1 MDYSCGLGPHLSGSL
16 KRSNNPRRS
25 ISSSKYI
32 GGIDWHLRSQFT
44 EQLKCLDLKLDID
57 STVVAELQD
66 FYRRRASVEQDYA
79 DALAKL
85 ANGLKQRHVNETTKR
100 PHWAPYT
107 ATTIWNTLLGST
119 LHLAE
124 AHATLSDIFSKQMV
138 QRLADMDEDAVRLHK
153 QCREMMSSCQDRVL
167 ANTTKLQADQRE
179 YAHRQAAALE
189 ADRIRRRAEDKLLAA
204 NQKARSKGKDPDN
217 SQRSMRAQN
226 EFDLKQANYINATLS
241 TTRARNEYLIQL
253 AATNHSVQ
261 RYFTQEAP
269 DIVECLFC
277 GFHNS
282 LARSAMMHLSCEETL
297 KSCHGSIVEM
307 LNRNITALDLRQDKA
322 CFFKRNEQVYTRP
335 GYFKFMPS
343 KEDIEDHIRPD
354 GPLYDELQTTASQLT
369 ASIEALRVSTDETW
383 KTLEEVEKKLL
394 ELINQKDYDVS
405 RLFCIEKPR
414 SRRSLVGVGGGAS
427 TGVSNN
433 LTTSNPLGSSMG
445 SIGTG
450 SINSSSSSSPG
461 TINATNVHS
470 NQQISTSGRSTS
482 PGLLPSSTAI
492 VNQDSSLQDNSN
504 ISTVSQ
510 TNLSGSTTFGG
521 NDPTQAGLY
530 LRLRSLFRDSR
541 IEQEKFYLDRF
552 AHYTQEMH
560 ICQLMQVKLA
570 QIQNALASS
579 QPNSHETMPQ
589 TSSSSQNMKSMLRHG
604 IPVLPKLPGYNKEF
618 TKNLKSPTS
627 PTSSYLKIDSGFS
640 SSPPP
645 PPPPAPTFTSQI
657 FHQDLLNSPILAS
670 SAHCDVTSTPVS
682 SPSFSSHTV
691 SPGSQ
696 SVLVSKHQARRVLR
710 VPNVGKPKLF
720 GGTIDEYV
728 EATKQP
734 IPRIVLSCIRVINEY
749 GMHQQGVFRVSGSQ
763 AEINDFK
770 DAFENGDD
778 PLIGVHEARDINST
792 ASLLKLYFRELGEP
806 PFPDTIFL
814 ELIDI
819 TRKHQEISEMI
830 RRLRHVITEN
840 LSRPVFV
847 VMRYLFAFLNHVS
860 EYSSENMMDAYNLA
874 ICFGPTLIPI
884 PSEYNQ
890 LHCQSSVI
898 DLIKLLII
906 HHLVIFDHMLPGP
919 VYTKNKYNISN
930 NKTTNHKSVT
940 SLDSHRLS
948 LSSNNAIEIGTDKQH
963 VKDDSSNS
971 FKQNLHDTCQ
981 FSVGLNIKHQSSTY
995 LDHVQSND
1003 NNNNISSVECGKAS
1017 SVGNL
1022 IDNETLSS
1030 SKQNE
1035 AAGDDDYVFSE
1046 DVQSISDSEDSEP
1059 AYTLAVARA
1068 DFTGSSERELS
1079 FHQGDEI
1086 FLYRQLS
1093 QHWWEGQ
1100 LASDLSCKRGLIP
1113 HLYVVPKAAL
1123 LHLAACEDDNHSNEN
1138 QLLNEMTIDLS
1149 KKSGCTAIDGS
1160 LTNLDHVDADNNNN
1174 DDDNKSVTENGSV
1187 LSWNCPSESSNEN
1200 ILSDTNDNKVHH
1212 SSQSETPISITD
1224 KSNQLETIT
1233 MSKTIRDTSILKGTS
1248 SMIEISDKGVK
1259 PTSSKESSNTTSESP
1274 ESKDKKSLQEFGYSD
1289 KLVMH
1294 RFNNRYT
1301 ISYPAFGPL
1310 GSVPENE
1317 VISPNELTPS
1327 SPVYSLNEAN
1337 NRCQSVGEGSSRFL
1351 FNSDVDTA
1359 LEEVMRGLASLEQAD
1374 NRNSDSRTLERNQ
1387 ELTRKLCLPSAKH
1400 APDLVMDL
1408 PISTDSKVQKCTP
1421 SPSYTHE
1428 ESANSFAEHFAEQ
1441 TLNTMRKRSETQSS
1455 PQTSVTSNR
1464 CPASDGSNSSYGEL
1478 GKVILRSRSNH
1489 TVHSV
1494 EVPKSLPCLN
1504 RTSSEEKK
1512 HEIPQTADEKPTS
1525 EPKLSIAARV
1535 AAFEATKSDSSG
1547 SSINVAPKLAPKP
1560 KRS

>member
-32 GGIDWHLRSQFT
+32 GGIDWQLRNQFT

-66 FYRRRASVEQDYA
+66 FYRRRASVEQDYS

-226 EFDLKQANYINATLS
+226 EFDLKQANYINANLS

-414 SRRSLVGVGGGAS
+414 SRRSLVGVVGSAS
-427 TGVSNN
+427 A
-433 LTTSNPLGSSMG
+433 GSSMG

-450 SINSSSSSSPG
+450 SITSSSSSSPG
-461 TINATNVHS
+461 TTSAANVHS
-470 NQQISTSGRSTS
+470 NQQILSTSGRSTS

-492 VNQDSSLQDNSN
+492 VNQDSSLQDTSN
-504 ISTVSQ
+504 LSTVSQ
-510 TNLSGSTTFGG
+510 TNHSGSTTFGG

-570 QIQNALASS
+570 QIQNALDSS
-579 QPNSHETMPQ
+579 QPNSHESIPQ
-589 TSSSSQNMKSMLRHG
+589 TSPSSQNLKSMLRHG
-604 IPVLPKLPGYNKEF
+604 IPVLPKLPGYNKDF

-627 PTSSYLKIDSGFS
+627 PTSSHSKIDSGFS

-645 PPPPAPTFTSQI
+645 PPPPAPNFTSQS
-657 FHQDLLNSPILAS
+657 FHQDSFNSPILAS
-670 SAHCDVTSTPVS
+670 SSHCDVTSTPVS
-682 SPSFSSHTV
+682 SPSFSSH
-691 SPGSQ
+691 SGSQ
-696 SVLVSKHQARRVLR
+696 STLVSKHQARRVLR

-819 TRKHQEISEMI
+819 TRKHREISEMI

-860 EYSSENMMDAYNLA
+860 EYSNENMMDAYNLA

-898 DLIKLLII
+898 DLIKLLIV

-930 NKTTNHKSVT
+930 NKTTSHKSVT

-948 LSSNNAIEIGTDKQH
+948 LSSNNAIEINTDKQH
-963 VKDDSSNS
+963 IKDDSSNS
-971 FKQNLHDTCQ
+971 FKQNLHNTCQ
-981 FSVGLNIKHQSSTY
+981 FSMELNVKHQSTTH

-1003 NNNNISSVECGKAS
+1003 NNNNNEISPAECGKAS

-1022 IDNETLSS
+1022 IDNEILSS

-1035 AAGDDDYVFSE
+1035 TVRDDDYVFSE

-1079 FHQGDEI
+1079 FHQSDEI

-1100 LASDLSCKRGLIP
+1100 LASDSSCKRGLVP

-1123 LHLAACEDDNHSNEN
+1123 LHLAACEEDNHSNEN
-1138 QLLNEMTIDLS
+1138 HLLNEVTIDLS
-1149 KKSGCTAIDGS
+1149 KKSGYTAIDGS
-1160 LTNLDHVDADNNNN
+1160 LSNLDHVDAVNN

-1200 ILSDTNDNKVHH
+1200 ILSDTNDSKVHRL
-1212 SSQSETPISITD
+1212 SQSETPISIVD
-1224 KSNQLETIT
+1224 KSNQSETIT
-1233 MSKTIRDTSILKGTS
+1233 LSKTIHDSSILKGNS

-1259 PTSSKESSNTTSESP
+1259 STICRECPNSTSESP
-1274 ESKDKKSLQEFGYSD
+1274 ESKDKKSLPEFGYSD

-1294 RFNNRYT
+1294 RFNHRYT
-1301 ISYPAFGPL
+1301 IGYPAFGPL

-1317 VISPNELTPS
+1317 VISPSELTPS
-1327 SPVYSLNEAN
+1327 SPAYSLNEAN

-1421 SPSYTHE
+1421 SPSCTHE
-1428 ESANSFAEHFAEQ
+1428 ESADSFAEHFAEQ
-1441 TLNTMRKRSETQSS
+1441 TLNTMRKRPETQSS
-1455 PQTSVTSNR
+1455 PQSSVTSSQ
-1464 CPASDGSNSSYGEL
+1464 CPASDGGNSSYGEL
-1478 GKVILRSRSNH
+1478 GKVILRSKSNH
-1489 TVHSV
+1489 TVQSV
-1494 EVPKSLPCLN
+1494 EVPRSLPRLN
-1504 RTSSEEKK
+1504 RASSEEKK
-1512 HEIPQTADEKPTS
+1512 HEIPRTADEQPTS

-1547 SSINVAPKLAPKP
+1547 SSINFAPKLAPKP

>member
-1 MDYSCGLGPHLSGSL
+1 MRCV
-16 KRSNNPRRS
+16 
-25 ISSSKYI
+25 ISVK
-32 GGIDWHLRSQFT
+32 DLRNQFT

-119 LHLAE
+119 LHLSE

-153 QCREMMSSCQDRVL
+153 QCREMMSACQDRVL

-179 YAHRQAAALE
+179 YAHRQAATLE

-226 EFDLKQANYINATLS
+226 EFDLKQANFINATLS
-241 TTRARNEYLIQL
+241 TTRARNEYLVQL

-335 GYFKFMPS
+335 GYFTFMPS
-343 KEDIEDHIRPD
+343 KEDMEDHIRTD
-354 GPLYDELQTTASQLT
+354 GPLYDELQTTASQLV
-369 ASIEALRVSTDETW
+369 ASIEKLRVSTDETW

-414 SRRSLVGVGGGAS
+414 SRRSLIGAAGGGGGGSVSSA
-427 TGVSNN
+427 VSNN
-433 LTTSNPLGSSMG
+433 LTTSNPLGSSIG

-450 SINSSSSSSPG
+450 SVTSSSSSSASPG
-461 TINATNVHS
+461 TVNSTNVHP
-470 NQQISTSGRSTS
+470 NPQVLSTTGRSTS
-482 PGLLPSSTAI
+482 PGLLPSSAVV
-492 VNQDSSLQDNSN
+492 VNQISSLQDTPNL
-504 ISTVSQ
+504 STVSQ
-510 TNLSGSTTFGG
+510 INHSGSTTFGG
-521 NDPTQAGLY
+521 NDPSQAGLY
-530 LRLRSLFRDSR
+530 LSLRSLFRDAR

-579 QPNSHETMPQ
+579 QPNSHEPIPQ
-589 TSSSSQNMKSMLRHG
+589 ASSFQNLKSMLRHG
-604 IPVLPKLPGYNKEF
+604 IPVLPKLPGCKEF
-618 TKNLKSPTS
+618 TKNPKLPASPTS
-627 PTSSYLKIDSGFS
+627 PTSHHLKIDSS
-640 SSPPP
+640 SFSPPP
-645 PPPPAPTFTSQI
+645 PPPPVPAPA
-657 FHQDLLNSPILAS
+657 HQDVLNSPILAS
-670 SAHCDVTSTPVS
+670 LSHCDLTSTPVS
-682 SPSFSSHTV
+682 SPSFSNRTV

-734 IPRIVLSCIRVINEY
+734 IPCIILSCTRVINEF
-749 GMHQQGVFRVSGSQ
+749 GMHQQGIFRVSGSQ

-778 PLIGVHEARDINST
+778 PLIGIHEPRDINST
-792 ASLLKLYFRELGEP
+792 AGLLKLYFRELGEP
-806 PFPDTIFL
+806 PFPNTIFL
-814 ELIDI
+814 ELISI
-819 TRKHQEISEMI
+819 TREHLEINEMI
-830 RRLRHVITEN
+830 QRLRHVITQN

-860 EYSSENMMDAYNLA
+860 EYSNENMMDAYNLA
-874 ICFGPTLIPI
+874 ICFGPTLMPV

-890 LHCQSSVI
+890 VHYQPSVI
-898 DLIKLLII
+898 DLVKIFII
-906 HHLVIFDHMLPGP
+906 HHLVIFDHLLPGP
-919 VYTKNKYNISN
+919 VYIKNKYNIIINNN
-930 NKTTNHKSVT
+930 NKTTTHKSIT

-948 LSSNNAIEIGTDKQH
+948 LSSSTVIEMNTDKKH
-963 VKDDSSNS
+963 IIDDN
-971 FKQNLHDTCQ
+971 NNNTCQ
-981 FSVGLNIKHQSSTY
+981 FSMGLKMKHQSSTHS
-995 LDHVQSND
+995 DHVQSND
-1003 NNNNISSVECGKAS
+1003 NPNSNNNDETASVEYVKAS
-1017 SVGNL
+1017 SINNL
-1022 IDNETLSS
+1022 IDNETSSS

-1035 AAGDDDYVFSE
+1035 TVPDDDYVYAEE
-1046 DVQSISDSEDSEP
+1046 DAQSLSDSEDSEP
-1059 AYTLAVARA
+1059 AYTLAIARA
-1068 DFTGSSERELS
+1068 DFTGASERELT
-1079 FHQGDEI
+1079 FHRGDEI

-1100 LASDLSCKRGLIP
+1100 LASDSSCRRGLVP

-1123 LHLAACEDDNHSNEN
+1123 LHLATCEDDEHGDDN
-1138 QLLNEMTIDLS
+1138 QLLDEMTIDMS
-1149 KKSGCTAIDGS
+1149 KKSGCTASDGS
-1160 LTNLDHVDADNNNN
+1160 LTNLDHVDAVDNVDD
-1174 DDDNKSVTENGSV
+1174 DDDNDNDADNKSAAENGSV
-1187 LSWNCPSESSNEN
+1187 ISWNSPSESSNEH
-1200 ILSDTNDNKVHH
+1200 ILSDINDDKVQNV
-1212 SSQSETPISITD
+1212 SESETGISIDD
-1224 KSNQLETIT
+1224 KLNQSVTTNI
-1233 MSKTIRDTSILKGTS
+1233 SKTIHDNLIPKDKST
-1248 SMIEISDKGVK
+1248 MIQNSDKGIK
-1259 PTSSKESSNTTSESP
+1259 STTCKDNSNTMSESHR
-1274 ESKDKKSLQEFGYSD
+1274 STDKKSESGYSD
-1289 KLVMH
+1289 KLVIH
-1294 RFNNRYT
+1294 RFNQRHT

-1317 VISPNELTPS
+1317 VIPSSELNPS
-1327 SPVYSLNEAN
+1327 SPTYNLNEAN
-1337 NRCQSVGEGSSRFL
+1337 IRCQSVGEGSSRFL

-1374 NRNSDSRTLERNQ
+1374 SRNSDSRTLERNQ

-1408 PISTDSKVQKCTP
+1408 PVSSDSKVQKSTP
-1421 SPSYTHE
+1421 STSCSHE
-1428 ESANSFAEHFAEQ
+1428 ESGDSFAEHFAEQ
-1441 TLNTMRKRSETQSS
+1441 TLNTMRKRSETHSS
-1455 PQTSVTSNR
+1455 PLSSV
-1464 CPASDGSNSSYGEL
+1464 NSSQYPSSSAGNTSCGEL
-1478 GKVILRSRSNH
+1478 GRVILRSKSNH
-1489 TVHSV
+1489 AVQLV
-1494 EVPKSLPCLN
+1494 EVPQSLS
-1504 RTSSEEKK
+1504 RFSRASSDEKK
-1512 HEIPQTADEKPTS
+1512 HELSQATDEQPTT
-1525 EPKLSIAARV
+1525 EPRLSIAARV

-1547 SSINVAPKLAPKP
+1547 SSIHSAPKLAPKP